1 MRHPDENQF
10 ANLEKENADE
20 KTKRILKAV
29 NRHIAAMLLAI
40 KLGQYELFFKNK
52 KEWMYKNRFLIE
64 SNFNGGCANVEQRL
78 FPTARDFSMPLD
90 GMARDEELPEY
101 LR

>member
-1 MRHPDENQF
+1 MRHVDENQF
-10 ANLEKENADE
+10 ASLEKESADE

-29 NRHIAAMLLAI
+29 NFQLAAMLLSI

-64 SNFNGGCANVEQRL
+64 SNFNGGCANVEPRL